1 MSKYSS
7 YAERL
12 DTAFKDARKRFED
25 AYDAVEM
32 AKAGIESAKSE
43 ENPRDRALLIEEGT
57 VNLHKAEAALD
68 LVNSGVWPAL
78 DDAVTSLTVKLKEAV
93 KADSIA
99 DPSDIDANGL
109 TLLQSGVLR
118 IDEIEHLL
126 DLYSDNVTMSRII
139 GKYAK
144 TAADGEKDHEKRRR
158 LEMIARKVD
167 EGANIVLAAWDGLLE
182 AVRVCSGRSRGE
194 AKPDPSF
201 VHTIAKRWEQ
211 LTEDTVES
219 F

>member
-1 MSKYSS
+1 MSKYSI
-7 YAERL
+7 YAKRL
-12 DTAFKDARKRFED
+12 DAAFKDARKRFED
-25 AYDAVEM
+25 AYEAVEM

-78 DDAVTSLTVKLKEAV
+78 DDAATSLAAKLKEAV
-93 KADSIA
+93 KADSVA
-99 DPSDIDANGL
+99 DPSNIDSNGL
-109 TLLQSGVLR
+109 TLLQSGILR
-118 IDEIEHLL
+118 VDEIEHLL
-126 DLYSDNVTMSRII
+126 GLYSDNVTMTRII

-167 EGANIVLAAWDGLLE
+167 EGANSILAAWDGLLE
-182 AVRVCSGRSRGE
+182 AAKVCSGRSRGE

-211 LTEDTVES
+211 MTEGTVES

>member
-1 MSKYSS
+1 MGR
-7 YAERL
+7 YAIYAAKL
-12 DTAFKDARKRFED
+12 DAAFKDARKRFED
-25 AYDAVEM
+25 AYEAVEM

-78 DDAVTSLTVKLKEAV
+78 DDAATSLTAKLKEAV

-99 DPSDIDANGL
+99 DPSDIDSNGL
-109 TLLQSGVLR
+109 TLLQSGILR
-118 IDEIEHLL
+118 VDELEALSER
-126 DLYSDNVTMSRII
+126 YADNCTMSRIV
-139 GKYAK
+139 GQHCKA
-144 TAADGEKDHEKRRR
+144 AADKEQDPEKRRR
-158 LEMIARKVD
+158 LTAIARRAD
-167 EGANIVLAAWDGLLE
+167 EGLSSILEAWNGLLE
-182 AVRVCSGRSRGE
+182 AAKVCSGRGRSE
-194 AKPDPSF
+194 AKPDPTF

-211 LTEDTVES
+211 LTEGTVES